1 MPQQTATMA
10 APARAVQARADW
22 IDHCRELDD
31 FTPALTGWRVGLA
44 VAIVAAV
51 LVLLAVPVLA
61 VADPPLASR
70 AAVWLERMA
79 AVIPVMTGLRALAF
93 VVAAVLISRPDARQ

>member
-10 APARAVQARADW
+10 APARAVQARVDW
-22 IDHCRELDD
+22 IDACRDPDD

-61 VADPPLASR
+61 VVDPPLAGQAAGWLSHV
-70 AAVWLERMA
+70 AAV
-79 AVIPVMTGLRALAF
+79 VPVMTGIRALVF
-93 VVAAVLISRPDARQ
+93 LVAVIAISRPDRA